1 MTSFMEDKRFDK
13 VIDEIVRDF
22 EANYSSDSW
31 KRLERKLDAEE
42 KDNDQFDK
50 MIAHK
55 LNGYSIPLDNGS
67 FSKFEVKLSQEYKIN
82 SDFKW
87 IKNIAATIILMLY
100 VSQLSYI
107 DDNKLVGLE
116 NEQLKKIITEKPTF
130 ATNRN
135 QIKTFKES
143 ITKKSIVSANP
154 NIYGISN
161 FQISDHDA
169 KVAVQ
174 NFGLKYIFPPI
185 NLNLD
190 YFISNNITKN
200 NNSVGITQDHIIDNS
215 EIFAS
220 NFAMDFEVFRLS
232 DQGNENLNLANNTQN
247 NQNIAKQKSSNS
259 NSPNNASEQQTI
271 SDESNIFEYK
281 VDNII
286 SIPKKSVEISAFAAP
301 TYCMISTPNDVD
313 MGVPGYSNQTYGYET
328 GINFG
333 FKKSVH
339 EFGSGLILNTLKYSP
354 KKIVVS
360 ENGKLFWLDEI
371 SYKIIGIPLF
381 YKYNYFKS
389 KKTNLYVTST
399 IQPDLMVYSDYK
411 FIQNDNISGNLVK
424 LAEELIE
431 TNDFKNTLYAAKQYK
446 SGTFE
451 GGKSNENFSIAMSI
465 GLGLQTEIQNTYSF
479 FIEPV
484 FNYTIL
490 KNDFGPNHDKL
501 SFLSLKLGINKTI
514 DL

>member
-55 LNGYSIPLDNGS
+55 LNGYSIPLDTGS
-67 FSKFEVKLSQEYKIN
+67 FNKFEDKLDYEKKAEFNFRWIKKIAAVIILILYVTQLSNYNYDKPDIKQGEHFTNTNSPIPPNLTNINPIDLKNEPEINKKLASLGHIPNKIVNSKIN
-82 SDFKW
+82 EHNSD
-87 IKNIAATIILMLY
+87 NI
-100 VSQLSYI
+100 
-107 DDNKLVGLE
+107 
-116 NEQLKKIITEKPTF
+116 
-130 ATNRN
+130 
-135 QIKTFKES
+135 
-143 ITKKSIVSANP
+143 
-154 NIYGISN
+154 
-161 FQISDHDA
+161 
-169 KVAVQ
+169 VQ
-174 NFGLKYIFPPI
+174 NFGIKYIFPPI

-232 DQGNENLNLANNTQN
+232 DQGNENLNLEKNTQN
-247 NQNIAKQKSSNS
+247 DQNIAKQKSSNS

-271 SDESNIFEYK
+271 SDESDIFEYK

-339 EFGSGLILNTLKYSP
+339 VFGSGLILNSLKYSP
-354 KKIVVS
+354 KKIVVG

-371 SYKIIGIPLF
+371 SYKIIGVPLF

-389 KKTNLYVTST
+389 KKTNLYITST